1 MSCASLLTSR
11 TCFHRSFSLH
21 HFSTSHIYT
30 RATSQNSTAKARTA
44 KQIVLNPS
52 THHQHTVAMESFVT
66 VPELFE
72 ELLDQLPFLD
82 LVIATGVNA
91 TFRNFIASSQRLQ
104 RKLFLLPNKPC
115 GSKEHRRRFDK
126 KGIFGAYMSSNTCLD
141 ASANLDS
148 PPVTLCPFLLEPS
161 HSPRTAHLSIRAAK
175 ARFWPFMYLTQPP
188 CVHAHVQ
195 FAYGGINEHGM
206 YVLVEAGR
214 TIYRRGGVTLAAI
227 EEALSQSGSVQVS
240 RGQSNMSSTRGCSK
254 VEATKDPPLTG
265 LQ

>member
-1 MSCASLLTSR
+1 
-11 TCFHRSFSLH
+11 
-21 HFSTSHIYT
+21 
-30 RATSQNSTAKARTA
+30 
-44 KQIVLNPS
+44 
-52 THHQHTVAMESFVT
+52 MESFVT